1 MGWSGWSGTVP
12 SNAAVASGSDGLS
25 DYSGEDGGGERFVRL
40 EETPREQAFRAELRS
55 WLGETLPTLPPEPP
69 FEDWAAKRAYD
80 TGWQRRL
87 FDAGY
92 AGVSW
97 PAAYGGRGATPSEE
111 LIFLE
116 ETERA
121 GAPYVGCNFV
131 STLHAGPTIAAEG
144 TPEQRARYLPPIL
157 RGDNVWCQGFPE
169 PEAGSDLASLRTRAV
184 RDGNHYVVT
193 GQKIW
198 TSHAQVADYC
208 ELLVRT
214 DPDAPVATDS
224 APGSSSGTAGRN
236 LQRKHR
242 GITWMIMPMDSPGI
256 TVRPMRTLT
265 GESEFSEM
273 FLDEVRIPV
282 ENVVGAEND
291 GWRVAMV
298 TFSFERGTAFVSEL
312 LGSMRLLTDL
322 VDIARKTSSA
332 AGTGTAWDDAGI
344 RRELTL
350 AAAEL
355 DAQWALTKRNVS
367 RAARHGSP
375 GVGGS
380 IFKLAYHETRERIGE
395 VALQVLGRARLALDD
410 PTGLSARHLDHVH
423 QRLYALSLS
432 IAAGTAQIQR
442 NIVGERLLGLPKE
455 R

>member
-1 MGWSGWSGTVP
+1 M
-12 SNAAVASGSDGLS
+12 NLAD
-25 DYSGEDGGGERFVRL
+25 
-40 EETPREQAFRAELRS
+40 TPGDAAFRAELRA
-55 WLGETLPTLPPEPP
+55 WLDATLPTLPPPP
-69 FEDWAAKRAYD
+69 LTHDDWAARRTYD
-80 TGWQRRL
+80 TDWQRRL

-92 AGVSW
+92 AGIAW
-97 PAAYGGRGATPSEE
+97 PREHGGRGATASEE
-111 LIFLE
+111 LVFLE

-131 STLHAGPTIAAEG
+131 GTLHAGPTLIAEG
-144 TPEQRARYLPPIL
+144 TPEQQTAHLSRIL
-157 RGDNVWCQGFPE
+157 RGDDVWCQGFSE

-184 RDGNHYVVT
+184 RDGDDYVVS

-198 TSHAQVADYC
+198 TSHGHVADWC

-214 DPDAPVATDS
+214 DPDAP
-224 APGSSSGTAGRN
+224 
-236 LQRKHR
+236 KHE
-242 GITWMIMPMDSPGI
+242 GITWLIMAMDSPGI
-256 TVRPMRTLT
+256 DLRPLKTLT
-265 GESEFSEM
+265 GVSEFNEM

-282 ENVVGAEND
+282 ANRVGEEND

-312 LGSMRLLTDL
+312 LGTTRLVAD
-322 VDIARKTSSA
+322 
-332 AGTGTAWDDAGI
+332 
-344 RRELTL
+344 L
-350 AAAEL
+350 AAVARTLGVWDRDPSVRRDLAVVNAEL

-367 RAARHGSP
+367 RASRTGGT

-380 IFKLAYHETRERIGE
+380 VFKLAYHETRERLGD
-395 VALQVLGRARLALDD
+395 VATRVLGRAGLALDD
-410 PTGLSARHLDHVH
+410 PLDLSAADHVE

>member
-1 MGWSGWSGTVP
+1 
-12 SNAAVASGSDGLS
+12 
-25 DYSGEDGGGERFVRL
+25 VRL
-40 EETPREQAFRAELRS
+40 KETPEEQAFRRDLRA
-55 WLGETLPTLPPEPP
+55 WLDETLPTLAPEPP
-69 FEDWAAKRAYD
+69 FEDWTAKRAYD

-87 FDAGY
+87 FEAGY
-92 AGVSW
+92 AGISW
-97 PAAYGGRGATPSEE
+97 PKEYGGRGATPSEE

-116 ETERA
+116 ETEKA

-144 TPEQRARYLPPIL
+144 TPEQRATYLPPIL
-157 RGDNVWCQGFPE
+157 RGDNVWCQGFSE

-184 RDGNHYVVT
+184 RDDDHYVVT

-208 ELLVRT
+208 ELLART
-214 DPDAPVATDS
+214 DPDAP
-224 APGSSSGTAGRN
+224 
-236 LQRKHR
+236 KHR
-242 GITWMIMPMDSPGI
+242 GITWMVMPMDSPGI

-265 GESEFSEM
+265 GESEFGEM

-322 VDIARKTSSA
+322 VEIAKKTPLHD
-332 AGTGTAWDDAGI
+332 GTAWDDAGI
-344 RRELTL
+344 RRDLTL
-350 AAAEL
+350 VAAEL
-355 DAQWALTKRNVS
+355 DAQWALTKRNVA
-367 RAARHGSP
+367 RAARHGTP

-380 IFKLAYHETRERIGE
+380 VFKLAYHETRERMGD

-410 PTGLSARHLDHVH
+410 PTGQSARHLDHVH

>member
-1 MGWSGWSGTVP
+1 M
-12 SNAAVASGSDGLS
+12 
-25 DYSGEDGGGERFVRL
+25 RL
-40 EETPREQAFRAELRS
+40 RETAEEQAFRHELRA
-55 WLGETLPTLPPEPP
+55 WLDETLPTLPPASP
-69 FEDWAAKRAYD
+69 FEDWPAKRAYD

-87 FDAGY
+87 FEAGY
-92 AGVSW
+92 AGISW
-97 PAAYGGRGATPSEE
+97 PQEYGGRGATPSEE

-157 RGDNVWCQGFPE
+157 RGDEVWCQGFSE

-184 RDGNHYVVT
+184 RDGDHYVVT

-198 TSHAQVADYC
+198 TSHAQVADFC

-214 DPDAPVATDS
+214 DPDAP
-224 APGSSSGTAGRN
+224 R
-236 LQRKHR
+236 HR
-242 GITWMIMPMDSPGI
+242 GITWMIMPMDSAGI
-256 TVRPMRTLT
+256 EVRPMRTLT

-282 ENVVGAEND
+282 GNVVGAEND

-298 TFSFERGTAFVSEL
+298 TFGFERGTAFVGEL

-322 VDIARKTSSA
+322 VEIARKGP
-332 AGTGTAWDDAGI
+332 AGPRGTAWDDAGI
-344 RRELTL
+344 RREL
-350 AAAEL
+350 AVVGAEL
-355 DAQWALTKRNVS
+355 DAQWALTRRNVS
-367 RAARHGSP
+367 RAARHGNA

-380 IFKLAYHETRERIGE
+380 VFKLAYHETRQRLGE
-395 VALQVLGRARLALDD
+395 VALRVLGRARLALDD
-410 PTGLSARHLDHVH
+410 PTGLSSRHLDHVH

-432 IAAGTAQIQR
+432 IAAGTAQVQR

>member
-1 MGWSGWSGTVP
+1 
-12 SNAAVASGSDGLS
+12 
-25 DYSGEDGGGERFVRL
+25 VRL
-40 EETPREQAFRAELRS
+40 KETPEEQAFRHDLRA
-55 WLGETLPTLPPEPP
+55 WLDDTLPTLPPEPP
-69 FEDWAAKRAYD
+69 FEDWTAKRAYD

-92 AGVSW
+92 AGISW
-97 PAAYGGRGATPSEE
+97 PTEYGGRGATPSEE

-157 RGDNVWCQGFPE
+157 RGENVWCQGFSE

-184 RDGNHYVVT
+184 RDGDDYVVS

-198 TSHAQVADYC
+198 TSHAQIADFC

-214 DPDAPVATDS
+214 DPDAP
-224 APGSSSGTAGRN
+224 
-236 LQRKHR
+236 KHR
-242 GITWMIMPMDSPGI
+242 GITWIVMPMDSPGI
-256 TVRPMRTLT
+256 DVRPMRTLT

-273 FLDEVRIPV
+273 FLDEVRIPAA
-282 ENVVGAEND
+282 NVVGAEND

-312 LGSMRLLTDL
+312 LGSMRLLADL
-322 VDIARKTSSA
+322 VEIARKTPLGA
-332 AGTGTAWDDAGI
+332 GTAWDDTGI
-344 RRELTL
+344 RQELTVV
-350 AAAEL
+350 AAEL

-380 IFKLAYHETRERIGE
+380 IFKLAYHETRERMGE
-395 VALQVLGRARLALDD
+395 VALRILGRARLALDD

>member
-1 MGWSGWSGTVP
+1 
-12 SNAAVASGSDGLS
+12 
-25 DYSGEDGGGERFVRL
+25 VRL
-40 EETPREQAFRAELRS
+40 QETPDERRFRQELRD
-55 WLGETLPTLPPEPP
+55 WLDATLPTLPPEPP
-69 FEDWAAKRAYD
+69 FEDWAAKRDYD

-87 FDAGY
+87 YDAGY
-92 AGVSW
+92 AGISW
-97 PAAYGGRGATPSEE
+97 PTEYGGRGATPSEE

-131 STLHAGPTIAAEG
+131 ATLHAGPTIAAEG
-144 TPEQRARYLPPIL
+144 TPGQRARYLPPIL
-157 RGDNVWCQGFPE
+157 RGEHVWCQGFSE
-169 PEAGSDLASLRTRAV
+169 PGSGSDLASLRTRAV
-184 RDGNHYVVT
+184 RDGDHYVVT

-214 DPDAPVATDS
+214 DPDAP
-224 APGSSSGTAGRN
+224 
-236 LQRKHR
+236 KHR
-242 GITWMIMPMDSPGI
+242 GITWIVMPMDSPGI
-256 TVRPMRTLT
+256 EVRPMRTLT

-273 FLDEVRIPV
+273 FLDEVRIPAG
-282 ENVVGAEND
+282 NVVGAEND

-298 TFSFERGTAFVSEL
+298 TFGFERGTAFVSEL
-312 LGSMRLLTDL
+312 LGSMRLLADL
-322 VDIARKTSSA
+322 VDIARKTPQGGA
-332 AGTGTAWDDAGI
+332 TAWDDAAV
-344 RRELTL
+344 RSELTTI
-350 AAAEL
+350 AADL

-367 RAARHGSP
+367 RAARHGNA

-380 IFKLAYHETRERIGE
+380 VFKLAYHETRERMGE
-395 VALQVLGRARLALDD
+395 AALRLLGRARLAFDD
-410 PTGLSARHLDHVH
+410 PTGLSPRHLDHVE
-423 QRLYALSLS
+423 QTLYALSLS

>member
-1 MGWSGWSGTVP
+1 M
-12 SNAAVASGSDGLS
+12 
-25 DYSGEDGGGERFVRL
+25 RL
-40 EETPREQAFRAELRS
+40 KETPDEQAFRRDLRA
-55 WLGETLPTLPPEPP
+55 WLDETLPTLPPEPP
-69 FEDWAAKRAYD
+69 FEDWTAKRAYD

-92 AGVSW
+92 AGISW
-97 PAAYGGRGATPSEE
+97 PKAYGGRGATPSEE

-116 ETERA
+116 ETEKA

-157 RGDNVWCQGFPE
+157 RGDNVWCQGFSE

-184 RDGNHYVVT
+184 RDGDHYVVT

-198 TSHAQVADYC
+198 TSHAQVADFC

-214 DPDAPVATDS
+214 DPGAA
-224 APGSSSGTAGRN
+224 
-236 LQRKHR
+236 KHR

-322 VDIARKTSSA
+322 VEIARKTPLQH
-332 AGTGTAWDDAGI
+332 GTAWDDAGI
-344 RRELTL
+344 RRDLTL
-350 AAAEL
+350 VAAEL

-367 RAARHGSP
+367 RAARHGTP

-380 IFKLAYHETRERIGE
+380 VFKLAYPETRERMGE
-395 VALQVLGRARLALDD
+395 LALRILGRARLALDD
-410 PTGLSARHLDHVH
+410 PTGLSGRHLDHVQ

>member
-1 MGWSGWSGTVP
+1 
-12 SNAAVASGSDGLS
+12 
-25 DYSGEDGGGERFVRL
+25 VRL
-40 EETPREQAFRAELRS
+40 KETLEEQAFRRELRA
-55 WLGETLPTLPPEPP
+55 WLDDTLPTLPPEPP

-87 FDAGY
+87 FEAGY
-92 AGVSW
+92 AGISW
-97 PAAYGGRGATPSEE
+97 PKEYGGRGATPSEE

-116 ETERA
+116 ETEKA

-157 RGDNVWCQGFPE
+157 RGDNVWCQGFSE

-184 RDGNHYVVT
+184 RDGDHYVVT

-208 ELLVRT
+208 ELLART
-214 DPDAPVATDS
+214 DPDAP
-224 APGSSSGTAGRN
+224 
-236 LQRKHR
+236 KHR
-242 GITWMIMPMDSPGI
+242 GITWMVMPMDSPGI

-322 VDIARKTSSA
+322 VEIAKKA
-332 AGTGTAWDDAGI
+332 PLHQGTAWDDAGI
-344 RRELTL
+344 RRDLTL
-350 AAAEL
+350 VAAEL
-355 DAQWALTKRNVS
+355 DAQWALTKRNVA

-380 IFKLAYHETRERIGE
+380 VFKLAYHETRERMGD
-395 VALQVLGRARLALDD
+395 VAYRVLGRARLALDD

-423 QRLYALSLS
+423 QRLYALSLG

>member
-1 MGWSGWSGTVP
+1 M
-12 SNAAVASGSDGLS
+12 
-25 DYSGEDGGGERFVRL
+25 RL
-40 EETPREQAFRAELRS
+40 RETAEEQEFRSELRA
-55 WLGETLPTLPPEPP
+55 WLTATLPKLPAPPP

-87 FDAGY
+87 HDAGY
-92 AGVSW
+92 AGISW
-97 PAAYGGRGATPSEE
+97 PQEYGGRGATPSEE

-121 GAPYVGCNFV
+121 GAPYVGCCFV
-131 STLHAGPTIAAEG
+131 STLHAGPTIGAEG
-144 TPEQRARYLPPIL
+144 TPAQRARYLPPIL
-157 RGDNVWCQGFPE
+157 RGDHVWCQGFSE

-184 RDGNHYVVT
+184 RDGDHYVVT

-208 ELLVRT
+208 ELLART
-214 DPDAPVATDS
+214 DPDAP
-224 APGSSSGTAGRN
+224 R
-236 LQRKHR
+236 HR
-242 GITWMIMPMDSPGI
+242 GITWMVMAMDSPGI
-256 TVRPMRTLT
+256 EVRPMRTLT

-298 TFSFERGTAFVSEL
+298 TFGFERGTAFVSEL
-312 LGSMRLLTDL
+312 LGSMRLLADL
-322 VDIARKTSSA
+322 VDIARKTPLGNA
-332 AGTGTAWDDAGI
+332 TAWDDAGI
-344 RRELTL
+344 RRELTVL
-350 AAAEL
+350 RAEL
-355 DAQWALTKRNVS
+355 DAEWALTKRNVS
-367 RAARHGSP
+367 RAARHGNP

-380 IFKLAYHETRERIGE
+380 VFKLAYHETRERMGE
-395 VALQVLGRARLALDD
+395 VALRLLGRARLALDD
-410 PTGLSARHLDHVH
+410 PTGVSARQLDHVA
-423 QRLYALSLS
+423 QTLYSLSLS

>member
-1 MGWSGWSGTVP
+1 
-12 SNAAVASGSDGLS
+12 
-25 DYSGEDGGGERFVRL
+25 VRL
-40 EETPREQAFRAELRS
+40 KETPEERAFRRQLRA
-55 WLGETLPTLPPEPP
+55 WLDETLPTLPPEPP
-69 FEDWAAKRAYD
+69 FEDWRAKRAYD

-92 AGVSW
+92 AGISW
-97 PAAYGGRGATPSEE
+97 PKAYGGRGATPSEE

-144 TPEQRARYLPPIL
+144 TAEQRARYLPPIL
-157 RGDNVWCQGFPE
+157 RGDNVWCQGFSE

-184 RDGNHYVVT
+184 RDGDHYVVT

-198 TSHAQVADYC
+198 TSHAQVADFC
-208 ELLVRT
+208 ELLART
-214 DPDAPVATDS
+214 DPDAP
-224 APGSSSGTAGRN
+224 
-236 LQRKHR
+236 KHR
-242 GITWMIMPMDSPGI
+242 GITWMVMPMDSPGI

-322 VDIARKTSSA
+322 VEIARKTPLREGS
-332 AGTGTAWDDAGI
+332 AWDDTGI
-344 RRELTL
+344 RADLTL
-350 AAAEL
+350 VAAEL
-355 DAQWALTKRNVS
+355 DAQWALTKRNVARS
-367 RAARHGSP
+367 ARHGTP

-380 IFKLAYHETRERIGE
+380 VFKLAYHETRERMGD
-395 VALQVLGRARLALDD
+395 VAYRVLGRARLALDD
-410 PTGLSARHLDHVH
+410 PTGLSAHHLDHVH

>member
-1 MGWSGWSGTVP
+1 M
-12 SNAAVASGSDGLS
+12 
-25 DYSGEDGGGERFVRL
+25 RL
-40 EETPREQAFRAELRS
+40 KETSEEQAFRLELRA
-55 WLGETLPTLPPEPP
+55 WLDETLPTLPPEPP

-92 AGVSW
+92 AGISW
-97 PAAYGGRGATPSEE
+97 PKEYGGRGATPSEE

-157 RGDNVWCQGFPE
+157 RGDNVWCQGFSE
-169 PEAGSDLASLRTRAV
+169 PEAGSDLASLRTRAI
-184 RDGNHYVVT
+184 RDGDHYVVS

-214 DPDAPVATDS
+214 DPDAP
-224 APGSSSGTAGRN
+224 
-236 LQRKHR
+236 KHR
-242 GITWMIMPMDSPGI
+242 GITWIIMPMDSPGI
-256 TVRPMRTLT
+256 EVRPMRTLT

-282 ENVVGAEND
+282 DNVVGTEND

-312 LGSMRLLTDL
+312 LGSMRQVDDL
-322 VDIARKTSSA
+322 VDIARKTPL
-332 AGTGTAWDDAGI
+332 GRGTAWDDDDI
-344 RRELTL
+344 RRELVVV
-350 AAAEL
+350 AAEL

-367 RAARHGSP
+367 RAARHGTP

-380 IFKLAYHETRERIGE
+380 VFKLAYHETRERMGE
-395 VALQVLGRARLALDD
+395 VALRILGRARLALDD
-410 PTGLSARHLDHVH
+410 PTGRSARHVDHVH
-423 QRLYALSLS
+423 ERLYALSLS

>member
-1 MGWSGWSGTVP
+1 
-12 SNAAVASGSDGLS
+12 
-25 DYSGEDGGGERFVRL
+25 VRL
-40 EETPREQAFRAELRS
+40 KETPEERAFRRQLRA
-55 WLGETLPTLPPEPP
+55 WLDETLPTLPPEPP
-69 FEDWAAKRAYD
+69 FEDWRAKRAYD

-87 FDAGY
+87 FYAGY
-92 AGVSW
+92 AGISW
-97 PAAYGGRGATPSEE
+97 PRAYGGRGATPSEE

-144 TPEQRARYLPPIL
+144 TAEQRARYLPPIL
-157 RGDNVWCQGFPE
+157 RGDNVWCQGFSE

-184 RDGNHYVVT
+184 RDGDHYVVT

-198 TSHAQVADYC
+198 TSHAQVADFC
-208 ELLVRT
+208 ELLART
-214 DPDAPVATDS
+214 DPDAP
-224 APGSSSGTAGRN
+224 
-236 LQRKHR
+236 KHR
-242 GITWMIMPMDSPGI
+242 GITWMVMPMDSPGI

-322 VDIARKTSSA
+322 VEIARKTPLREGS
-332 AGTGTAWDDAGI
+332 AWDDTGI
-344 RRELTL
+344 RADLTL
-350 AAAEL
+350 VAAEL
-355 DAQWALTKRNVS
+355 DAQWALTKRNVA
-367 RAARHGSP
+367 RAARHGTP

-380 IFKLAYHETRERIGE
+380 VFKLAYHETRERMGD
-395 VALQVLGRARLALDD
+395 VAYRVLGRARLALDD
-410 PTGLSARHLDHVH
+410 PTGLSAHHLDHVH

>member
-1 MGWSGWSGTVP
+1 MQ
-12 SNAAVASGSDGLS
+12 LK
-25 DYSGEDGGGERFVRL
+25 
-40 EETPREQAFRAELRS
+40 ETPEEAAFRAELRV
-55 WLGETLPTLPPEPP
+55 WLDATLPTLPPEPP
-69 FEDWAAKRAYD
+69 FEDWTAKRTYD

-92 AGVSW
+92 AGISW
-97 PAAYGGRGATPSEE
+97 PTEYGGRGATPSEE

-157 RGDNVWCQGFPE
+157 RGDNVWCQGFSE
-169 PEAGSDLASLRTRAV
+169 PGAGSDLASLRTRAV
-184 RDGNHYVVT
+184 RDGDHYVVT

-208 ELLVRT
+208 ELLTRT
-214 DPDAPVATDS
+214 DPDAP
-224 APGSSSGTAGRN
+224 
-236 LQRKHR
+236 KHR
-242 GITWMIMPMDSPGI
+242 GITWMVMPMDSPGI

-322 VDIARKTSSA
+322 VDIARRS
-332 AGTGTAWDDAGI
+332 GQWDDA
-344 RRELTL
+344 RVRDELVVI
-350 AAAEL
+350 AAEL

-367 RAARHGSP
+367 RAARHGTP

-380 IFKLAYHETRERIGE
+380 VFKLAYHETRTRMGE
-395 VALQVLGRARLALDD
+395 VALRLLGRARLALDD
-410 PTGLSARHLDHVH
+410 PTGLSARHLDHL
-423 QRLYALSLS
+423 QQTLYALSLS

>member
-1 MGWSGWSGTVP
+1 M
-12 SNAAVASGSDGLS
+12 
-25 DYSGEDGGGERFVRL
+25 RL
-40 EETPREQAFRAELRS
+40 EDTPEEREFRAELRA
-55 WLGETLPTLPPEPP
+55 WLDATLPTLPPEPA
-69 FEDWAAKRAYD
+69 FEDWPAKRAYD

-87 FDAGY
+87 YDAGY
-92 AGVSW
+92 AGISW
-97 PAAYGGRGATPSEE
+97 PREYGGRGATPSEE

-157 RGDNVWCQGFPE
+157 RGDDVWCQGFSE

-184 RDGNHYVVT
+184 REGDHYTVT

-208 ELLVRT
+208 ELLART
-214 DPDAPVATDS
+214 DPDAP
-224 APGSSSGTAGRN
+224 
-236 LQRKHR
+236 QHR
-242 GITWMIMPMDSPGI
+242 GITWMVMPMDSAGI
-256 TVRPMRTLT
+256 TVRPLRTLT

-282 ENVVGAEND
+282 ANVVGAEND

-298 TFSFERGTAFVSEL
+298 TFAFERGTAFVSEL
-312 LGSMRLLTDL
+312 LGSMRLLADL
-322 VDIARKTSSA
+322 VEIARTS
-332 AGTGTAWDDAGI
+332 GQWDDAAVRG
-344 RRELTL
+344 EL
-350 AAAEL
+350 AVVAAEL
-355 DAQWALTKRNVS
+355 GAQWALTKRNVS
-367 RAARHGSP
+367 RAARHGTP

-380 IFKLAYHETRERIGE
+380 VFKLAYHETRTRMGE
-395 VALQVLGRARLALDD
+395 VALRLLGRARLALDD
-410 PTGLSARHLDHVH
+410 PTGRSARRLDHVE
-423 QRLYALSLS
+423 QTLYALSLS

>member
-1 MGWSGWSGTVP
+1 
-12 SNAAVASGSDGLS
+12 
-25 DYSGEDGGGERFVRL
+25 VRL
-40 EETPREQAFRAELRS
+40 KETPEEREFRAELRA
-55 WLGETLPTLPPEPP
+55 WLDEVLPTLPPEPP
-69 FEDWAAKRAYD
+69 FEDWPAKRAYD

-87 FDAGY
+87 HDAGY
-92 AGVSW
+92 AGISW
-97 PAAYGGRGATPSEE
+97 AREYGGRGATPSEE

-157 RGDNVWCQGFPE
+157 RGDNVWCQGFSE
-169 PEAGSDLASLRTRAV
+169 PGAGSDLASLRTRAV
-184 RDGNHYVVT
+184 RDGDHYVVT

-208 ELLVRT
+208 ELLTRT
-214 DPDAPVATDS
+214 DPDAP
-224 APGSSSGTAGRN
+224 
-236 LQRKHR
+236 KHR
-242 GITWMIMPMDSPGI
+242 GITWMVMPMDSPGI

-282 ENVVGAEND
+282 ENVVGDEND

-312 LGSMRLLTDL
+312 LGSVRLLADL
-322 VDIARKTSSA
+322 VDIARKT
-332 AGTGTAWDDAGI
+332 GQWDDASI
-344 RRELTL
+344 RGELVVI
-350 AAAEL
+350 AAEL

-367 RAARHGSP
+367 RAARHGTP

-380 IFKLAYHETRERIGE
+380 VFKLAYHDTRTRMGE
-395 VALQVLGRARLALDD
+395 VALRLLGRARLALDD
-410 PTGLSARHLDHVH
+410 PTGVSARRLDHV
-423 QRLYALSLS
+423 QQTLYALSLS

>member
-1 MGWSGWSGTVP
+1 
-12 SNAAVASGSDGLS
+12 
-25 DYSGEDGGGERFVRL
+25 VRL
-40 EETPREQAFRAELRS
+40 KETPEEQAFRRELRA
-55 WLGETLPTLPPEPP
+55 WLDETLPTLPPEPP
-69 FEDWAAKRAYD
+69 FEDWTAKRAYD

-87 FDAGY
+87 FEAGY
-92 AGVSW
+92 AGISW
-97 PAAYGGRGATPSEE
+97 PKEYGGRGASPSEE

-116 ETERA
+116 ETEKA

-157 RGDNVWCQGFPE
+157 RGDDVWCQGFSE

-184 RDGNHYVVT
+184 RDGDHYVVT

-198 TSHAQVADYC
+198 TSHAQVADFC
-208 ELLVRT
+208 ELLART
-214 DPDAPVATDS
+214 DPDAP
-224 APGSSSGTAGRN
+224 
-236 LQRKHR
+236 KHR
-242 GITWMIMPMDSPGI
+242 GITWMVMPMDLPGI

-265 GESEFSEM
+265 GEREFSEM

-322 VDIARKTSSA
+322 VEIAKKTPIGS
-332 AGTGTAWDDAGI
+332 GTAWDDAGI
-344 RRELTL
+344 RRDLTL
-350 AAAEL
+350 VAAEL
-355 DAQWALTKRNVS
+355 DAQWALTRRNVA

-380 IFKLAYHETRERIGE
+380 VFKLAYHETRERMGD
-395 VALQVLGRARLALDD
+395 VAYRVLGRARLALGD

>member
-1 MGWSGWSGTVP
+1 
-12 SNAAVASGSDGLS
+12 
-25 DYSGEDGGGERFVRL
+25 VRL
-40 EETPREQAFRAELRS
+40 KETSEEQAFRQELRA

-69 FEDWAAKRAYD
+69 FEDWPAKRVYD

-92 AGVSW
+92 AGISW
-97 PAAYGGRGATPSEE
+97 PKEYGGRGASPSEE

-157 RGDNVWCQGFPE
+157 RGDDVWCQGFSE

-184 RDGNHYVVT
+184 RDGDAYVVT

-198 TSHAQVADYC
+198 TSHAQIADYC

-214 DPDAPVATDS
+214 DPDAP
-224 APGSSSGTAGRN
+224 
-236 LQRKHR
+236 KHK
-242 GITWMIMPMDSPGI
+242 GITWIIMPMDSPGI
-256 TVRPMRTLT
+256 EVRSMRTLT

-273 FLDEVRIPV
+273 FLDQVHIPA

-298 TFSFERGTAFVSEL
+298 TFGFERGTAFVSEL

-322 VDIARKTSSA
+322 VEIARKTPLDS
-332 AGTGTAWDDAGI
+332 GTAWDDAGI
-344 RRELTL
+344 RHDLTIIG
-350 AAAEL
+350 AEL

-375 GVGGS
+375 GAGGS
-380 IFKLAYHETRERIGE
+380 IFKLAYHETRERMGE
-395 VALQVLGRARLALDD
+395 VALRVLGRARLALGD